1 MPSRSNGYNKLV
13 STALIAGI
21 DSAIGEI
28 IANSLINDAWQVM
41 GTSRRDVT
49 VRNNNSFFCDFSD
62 SDSIDKCASTIIHK
76 SLKIDLLVVAVGLLE
91 PIGKYR
97 DIDFEQWEKGFYVN
111 CIGPLRLINKLLPCL
126 RNQKNSM
133 VLTFAGGGI
142 NSSPER
148 YSSYTL
154 SKVALT
160 KSMELLSTEEPEIR
174 FVSLGTGWINTP
186 IHNQTVS
193 AGELA
198 GVVGPETNRR
208 IQSNDFVDIN
218 EISKFVAWAYKEA
231 PHVISGRNFSLKN
244 DRWSSSELN
253 EKLQKDSDMYKLR
266 RYGNDQKI

>member
-1 MPSRSNGYNKLV
+1 MQVNGYTNPV

-21 DSAIGEI
+21 DSSIGEL
-28 IANSLINDAWQVM
+28 IAKSLFADAWKVL
-41 GTSRRDVT
+41 GTSRRNET
-49 VRNNNSFFCDFSD
+49 VEKTSNSFFCDFSEKN
-62 SDSIDKCASTIIHK
+62 SIDECASTIIKK
-76 SLKIDLLVVAVGLLE
+76 SSEIDLLVIAVGLLK

-97 DIDFEQWEKGFYVN
+97 DIDFEKWEEGFYTN
-111 CIGPLRLINKLLPCL
+111 CIGPLRFINKLLPCL
-126 RNQKNSM
+126 RNQKNPM

-154 SKVALT
+154 AKVALT

-198 GVVGPETNRR
+198 GIVGPETNRR
-208 IQSNDFVDIN
+208 LQSNDFVDIN
-218 EISKFVAWAYKEA
+218 EILKFVAWAYNEA
-231 PHVISGRNFSLKN
+231 PHTISGRNFSLKN
-244 DRWSSSELN
+244 DSWASSELN
-253 EKLQKDSDMYKLR
+253 EKLQADSNMYKLR